1 MKERGNTLLY
11 ESLIKFIVNGAA
23 RTLYTRLS
31 CFNMMSLWYDIRGN
45 LLNTVNRVNTSYY
58 NMKLVLSCCF
68 ILIVSLLSTDDETA
82 REDWYHIPFEV
93 FTWGTWRCRHT
104 VLSFG
109 PSSISAA
116 WGQSRWA
123 WWRAGWR
130 GGWGSPARACTPPG
144 RFRFFPHQHCSAP
157 GLSLGI
163 VFAVL
168 LRCTLIYLDLSHSPI
183 EDLKIWRQGPVVS

>member
-23 RTLYTRLS
+23 RTSYTRLS
-31 CFNMMSLWYDIRGN
+31 CFNMMSLWYGQFIEQSEHMI
-45 LLNTVNRVNTSYY
+45 LQI
-58 NMKLVLSCCF
+58 MKLVLSCCF
-68 ILIVSLLSTDDETA
+68 ILVVSLLSTDDETA
-82 REDWYHIPFEV
+82 REDGYDIPFEL

-163 VFAVL
+163 VFTVL
-168 LRCTLIYLDLSHSPI
+168 LRCTSIYLDLSHSPI
-183 EDLKIWRQGPVVS
+183 EDPKICRQGPVVS